1 MKRRNFIKTSAWGLA
16 SAATLTNINDL
27 NARTLTTLQ
36 QLTDEGGPDMLKALD
51 PIVPFLYYP
60 EKEEFML
67 QQLIEIKEKY
77 GPRRFVFI
85 GPYPKSAEEYKLTAY
100 RELGKQIK
108 HVKEKLKPHGIDI
121 GWWGV
126 GLRYGKELGQG
137 FQRIVN
143 IDGNVT
149 LRSYC
154 PLDQRFQQFMADNIL
169 ELIREAHPFVVQFD
183 DDYELSWQ
191 PPGNNNFGCFCPLH
205 LKMFGERTGRYYSR
219 EELVAIFSEVTPESK
234 RLRRAWAE
242 MSRDSLELLAAEVR
256 KAVDQVAPETRLSLC
271 QAGCCDFD
279 GDFTESVTKAFA
291 GNTRPMVRLYG
302 TEYTSDR
309 DMGIPNTVF
318 HMLYSRQHLPE
329 EFECFYE
336 ADTAPHIR
344 FYMSA
349 TKLKTLVSIA
359 LSYGLED
366 LLLYAAQYNDT
377 PLEERGYF
385 EMYRSE
391 AKRLSALKE
400 AVAGCDVSG
409 CEIIHNPFS
418 HIAAP
423 YGGEGG
429 HGIRRN
435 DWIHVLGRMGIPYT
449 TKGGKVKMLSN
460 NISDSLTDEEI
471 KSLLSGSLVIDGQAA
486 EALFNAGW
494 GKWLG
499 ITNVE
504 KLDTST
510 EVGFGSERTD
520 KYVLTPSNN
529 AQSVQSLS
537 SHSVLDWVGGD
548 TSRDNK
554 RGVSNPDLVLFENEL
569 GGRVAVFALSL
580 SGNHSS
586 QVFNYKMKQWFQQVI
601 EWSGDEP
608 LPLFVK
614 NKPNAFCIFNRER
627 ARKYGIATVISL
639 SSDLFDTFELDVAPE
654 WSNGRVER
662 LNEQGQWVPAE
673 ISKTDSGFIVKEPLA
688 YLTPLFL
695 KFSTPS

>member
-1 MKRRNFIKTSAWGLA
+1 MQRRNFIKTSAWGLA
-16 SAATLTNINDL
+16 SAATLTGVNDL
-27 NARTLTTLQ
+27 NAQTLNSLQ
-36 QLTDEGGPDMLKALD
+36 QLVNEGGNNILKSID

-60 EKEEFML
+60 DKEEFML

-85 GPYPKSAEEYKLTAY
+85 GPYPKSAEEYKPTAY

-154 PLDQRFQQFMADNIL
+154 PLDQRFQKFMADNNI
-169 ELIREAHPFVVQFD
+169 ERINEAHPFVVQFD

-191 PPGNNNFGCFCPLH
+191 PPGNNDFGCFCPLH
-205 LKMFGERTGRYYSR
+205 LKMFEDGRDATIHVKNW
-219 EELVAIFSEVTPESK
+219 LLFSVVVTPESK

-242 MSRDSLELLAAEVR
+242 TSRDSLTLLAAEVR

-271 QAGCCDFD
+271 QSGCSDFD
-279 GDFTESVTKAFA
+279 GDFTEAVTKAFA

-302 TEYTSDR
+302 TEYTSYQ
-309 DMGIPNTVF
+309 DMRIPNTVF
-318 HMLYSRQHLPE
+318 DMLYYRQHLPE
-329 EFECFYE
+329 DFECFYE

-385 EMYRSE
+385 EMYRAE

-400 AVAGCDVSG
+400 AVASCDVSG

-418 HIAAP
+418 HIASP

-429 HGIRRN
+429 HRAVQCLDPRPRAN
-435 DWIHVLGRMGIPYT
+435 GIPTPRRAGRSRCCLT
-449 TKGGKVKMLSN
+449 TSP
-460 NISDSLTDEEI
+460 T
-471 KSLLSGSLVIDGQAA
+471 A
-486 EALFNAGW
+486 
-494 GKWLG
+494 
-499 ITNVE
+499 
-504 KLDTST
+504 
-510 EVGFGSERTD
+510 
-520 KYVLTPSNN
+520 
-529 AQSVQSLS
+529 
-537 SHSVLDWVGGD
+537 
-548 TSRDNK
+548 
-554 RGVSNPDLVLFENEL
+554 
-569 GGRVAVFALSL
+569 
-580 SGNHSS
+580 
-586 QVFNYKMKQWFQQVI
+586 
-601 EWSGDEP
+601 
-608 LPLFVK
+608 
-614 NKPNAFCIFNRER
+614 
-627 ARKYGIATVISL
+627 
-639 SSDLFDTFELDVAPE
+639 
-654 WSNGRVER
+654 
-662 LNEQGQWVPAE
+662 
-673 ISKTDSGFIVKEPLA
+673 
-688 YLTPLFL
+688 
-695 KFSTPS
+695 